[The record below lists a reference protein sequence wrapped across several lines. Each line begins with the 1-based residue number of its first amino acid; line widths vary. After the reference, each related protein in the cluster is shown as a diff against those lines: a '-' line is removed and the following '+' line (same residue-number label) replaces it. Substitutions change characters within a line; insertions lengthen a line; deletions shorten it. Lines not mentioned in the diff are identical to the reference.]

1 MVKIH
6 LPFQLLIL
14 ILHLMNDLKQYIVR
28 RSDELF
34 EKVRGY
40 REHLHRYPELSYQEF
55 ETMKFV
61 SQRLTELGIEHQ
73 TGIGGTGIVGII
85 RASHHSLDM
94 ESVALRADMDA
105 LPIKEENDVPYK
117 STVEGVMH
125 ACGHDVHT
133 SVLLGA
139 AEILNGIKEQL
150 PQPVKLIFQPGE
162 EKNPGGASLMIQD
175 KVLENPAVKSIYA
188 LHVFPDFPVGKTGF
202 KGGLYMASCDEIYIT
217 IHGKGGHGATPHQ
230 CIDPIVI
237 GAELILNLQTI
248 ISRKCDPKIPCVLSF
263 GHFEALGATN
273 VIPSKAVLKGTF
285 RTMNEPWRAEALQLI
300 EKHAKAIVEGNGGQL
315 EIEISKGYP
324 FLENDEELTKELKQ
338 KAIGLLGEENVED
351 LPIRLTAEDFS
362 FYAQEIPAC
371 FFRIGVRNDEKGIT
385 FGVHHPRFD
394 IDANALK
401 TGMQMMCLAVF

>member
-1 MVKIH
+1 M
-6 LPFQLLIL
+6 
-14 ILHLMNDLKQYIVR
+14 MNELKQQIVK
-28 RSDELF
+28 RSEELF

-40 REHLHRYPELSYQEF
+40 REHLHRHPELSYQEF

-61 SQRLTELGIEHQ
+61 SERLTELGIEHQ
-73 TGIGGTGIVGII
+73 TGIGGTGVVGII
-85 RASHHSLDM
+85 RAKHHTPGM
-94 ESVALRADMDA
+94 HVVALRADLDA
-105 LPIKEENDVPYK
+105 LPIQEENDVPYK
-117 STVEGVMH
+117 STVDGVMH

-133 SVLLGA
+133 SVLLGT
-139 AEILNGIKEQL
+139 AEILNEIREQL

-162 EKNPGGASLMIQD
+162 EKNPGGASLMIKD
-175 KVLENPAVKSIYA
+175 NVLKNPTVKSIYA
-188 LHVFPDFPVGKTGF
+188 LHVFPDMPVGKTGF

-217 IHGKGGHGATPHQ
+217 VHGKGGHGATPHQ

-248 ISRKCDPKIPCVLSF
+248 VSRKCDPKVPCVLSF

-273 VIPSKAVLKGTF
+273 VIPSKAILKGTF
-285 RTMNEPWRAEALQLI
+285 RTMNEGWRAEALTLI
-300 EKHAKAIVEGNGGQL
+300 EQHARAIVEGNGGQL

-324 FLENDEELTKELKQ
+324 FLENDETLTQVLKE
-338 KAIGLLGEENVED
+338 KAIDLLGEDQVED

-371 FFRIGVRNDEKGIT
+371 FFRIGVRNEEKGIVV
-385 FGVHHPRFD
+385 GVHNPRFD

-401 TGMQMMCLAVF
+401 IGMQMMSLAVFE